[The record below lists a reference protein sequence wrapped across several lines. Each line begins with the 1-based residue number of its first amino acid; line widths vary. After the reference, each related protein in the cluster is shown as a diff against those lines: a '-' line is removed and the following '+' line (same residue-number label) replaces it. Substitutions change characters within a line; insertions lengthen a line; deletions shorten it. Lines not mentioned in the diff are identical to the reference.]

1 MARKSNILSKPEFEA
16 LEDGRLK
23 VYWPSSNIELL
34 FSNMD
39 ASLKN
44 LECEFEVVFNGVTI
58 ELSRINMLNSAQ
70 RYYCVQRLQS
80 KKDWYWDDAFVLA
93 SIELRNYFSGGD
105 EIINLNDV
113 AVEKLPPP
121 LVDPI
126 VENTLNV
133 WAAHGST
140 GKSVFAL
147 ATAIQVSKGLDIL
160 GPSGYKPQNVLI
172 LDYEE
177 NTSSKASYRNKL
189 INAGH
194 PGYGMSGDFCTVWY
208 RNEMSPI
215 TRTAPNLKR
224 IIKKRNI
231 GYVIIDS
238 LGIARG
244 GSAENSSETIAA
256 MNAINYLGVP
266 TLVLDHLPQKS
277 KENEASQERP
287 FGSVYTRNLARSLWT
302 IESNADDKSIVT
314 FTHRKANH
322 RKLSEDITYNFFWDK
337 DAIVFD
343 KV

>member
-1 MARKSNILSKPEFEA
+1 MKSAKVLAKPEFA
-16 LEDGRLK
+16 PLEDGRLK
-23 VYWPSSNIELL
+23 VYWPSANVELL
-34 FSNMD
+34 FSNID

-44 LECEFEVVFNGVTI
+44 METEFEVISNGITI
-58 ELSRINMLNSAQ
+58 ELSRINMLNSGQ

-80 KKDWYWDDAFVLA
+80 KKDWNWDDAFVLA

-113 AVEKLPPP
+113 TVEAMPPA

-147 ATAIQVSKGLDIL
+147 ATAIQVSKGMDIL
-160 GPSGYKPQNVLI
+160 GQTGYEPQNVLI

-177 NTSSKASYRNKL
+177 NTSAKASYRNRL
-189 INAGH
+189 INNGH
-194 PGYGMSGDFCTVWY
+194 PGYSMSGDFCTVWY

-256 MNAINYLGVP
+256 MNAINYLGIP
-266 TLVLDHLPQKS
+266 SLVLDHLPQKS
-277 KENEASQERP
+277 KENSGSQERP

-302 IESNADDKSIVT
+302 IESDKDDKSIVT
-314 FTHRKANH
+314 FSHRKANH
-322 RKLSEDITYNFFWDK
+322 RKLSSDITYNFYWEK